1 MKPGRTANIRISPKD
16 CMSCI
21 DVVQKT
27 GVNLQGAS
35 FTIIVS
41 AALSSLLESMRQN
54 GIIPTRDGF
63 EYAQM
68 MGSYPKQGK
77 ANHARALAITKTFQ
91 VAMPDGQMPAVASS
105 SVMKR
110 KKARF
115 DELAFKANHDE
126 ANMSVEERE
135 ELTTLVL
142 ELNPL

>member
-1 MKPGRTANIRISPKD
+1 
-16 CMSCI
+16 MSCI

-41 AALSSLLESMRQN
+41 AALSSLLESMRQA
-54 GIIPTRDGF
+54 GVIPVRDGF

-68 MGSYPKQGK
+68 MGTYPKQGK

-91 VAMPDGQMPAVASS
+91 VAMPSGQMPAVAHDP
-105 SVMKR
+105 VMKR

-115 DELAFKANHDE
+115 DELAFKTNNDLM
-126 ANMSVEERE
+126 NMSVEETT
-135 ELTTLVL
+135 ELQALVL